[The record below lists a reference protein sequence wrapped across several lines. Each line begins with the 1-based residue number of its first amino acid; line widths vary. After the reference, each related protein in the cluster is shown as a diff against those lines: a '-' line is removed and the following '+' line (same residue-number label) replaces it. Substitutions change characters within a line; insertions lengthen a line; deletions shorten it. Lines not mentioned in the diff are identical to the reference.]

1 MGLFTRILEKI
12 GIGRKDDDAFGTRP
26 YEKAPGKPATRYA
39 MRFEAGVW
47 RFDGDSRIIAE

>member
-1 MGLFTRILEKI
+1 MGLFSRILEKI
-12 GIGRKDDDAFGTRP
+12 GIGGKDDEFGSRP